1 MRPMISLVVI
11 TCLALQPA
19 VLLAENAPDAR
30 LYLDDG
36 TVVMGQL
43 LNRDDDLVIL
53 RSGDGEIHTFEV
65 DQISKVVTLESLG
78 GRAHVVQVREF
89 PYISFLGGTVAL
101 GLISWLQFDTA
112 SDREAEAE
120 INRKNT
126 KNTTELEDGAGL
138 LARAED
144 LQKKADRARL
154 WGWSSGLLATGCL
167 GVALIPRTKTKKVFP
182 KLSLDA
188 AGRPEVQLVYRH
200 VF

>member
-1 MRPMISLVVI
+1 MISLVVV

-19 VLLAENAPDAR
+19 VLLAQNAPDAR
-30 LYLDDG
+30 LYLADG

-53 RSGDGEIHTFEV
+53 RSGDGEIHTFDV

-78 GRAHVVQVREF
+78 GRARVVQVREF

-126 KNTTELEDGAGL
+126 TDLEDGAGL

-144 LQKKADRARL
+144 LQNKADRARL
-154 WGWSSGLLATGCL
+154 WGWSSGLLAAGCL
-167 GVALIPRTKTKKVFP
+167 GVALVPRTKTRKVFP

-188 AGRPEVQLVYRH
+188 AGRPEIQLVYRR

>member
-1 MRPMISLVVI
+1 MRPMISLIVV

-19 VLLAENAPDAR
+19 ALLAQGAPDAR
-30 LYLDDG
+30 LYLADG

-43 LNRDDDLVIL
+43 LNRDDDLIIL
-53 RSGDGEIHTFEV
+53 RSGDGKIHTFDV
-65 DQISKVVTLESLG
+65 NQISKVVTLDSLG
-78 GRAHVVQVREF
+78 GQARVVEVREF

-120 INRKNT
+120 INRQNT
-126 KNTTELEDGAGL
+126 SELEDGAGL

-154 WGWSSGLLATGCL
+154 WGWSSGVLAAGCL

-182 KLSLDA
+182 RLSLDA
-188 AGRPEVQLVYRH
+188 AGSPSVQLVYRH
-200 VF
+200 SF

>member
-1 MRPMISLVVI
+1 MRPMISLVVV

-19 VLLAENAPDAR
+19 VLLAQNAPDAR
-30 LYLDDG
+30 LYLADG

-53 RSGDGEIHTFEV
+53 RSGDGEIHTFDV

-78 GRAHVVQVREF
+78 GRARVVQVREF

-126 KNTTELEDGAGL
+126 TYLEDGARL
-138 LARAED
+138 QARAED
-144 LQKKADRARL
+144 LQNKADRARL
-154 WGWSSGLLATGCL
+154 WGWSSGLLAAGCL
-167 GVALIPRTKTKKVFP
+167 GVALVPRTKTRKVFP

-188 AGRPEVQLVYRH
+188 AGRPEIQLVYRR

>member
-1 MRPMISLVVI
+1 MRPMISLVVV

-19 VLLAENAPDAR
+19 VLLAQNAPDAR
-30 LYLDDG
+30 LYLADG

-53 RSGDGEIHTFEV
+53 RSGDGEIHTFDV

-78 GRAHVVQVREF
+78 GRARVVQVREF

-126 KNTTELEDGAGL
+126 TDLEDGAGL

-144 LQKKADRARL
+144 LQNKADRARL
-154 WGWSSGLLATGCL
+154 WGWSSGLLAAGCL
-167 GVALIPRTKTKKVFP
+167 GVALVPRTKTRKVFP

-188 AGRPEVQLVYRH
+188 AGRPEIQLVYRR

>member
-1 MRPMISLVVI
+1 MRPMISLIVV

-19 VLLAENAPDAR
+19 VLQAQNSPDTRVYLA
-30 LYLDDG
+30 DG

-53 RSGDGEIHTFEV
+53 RSGDGEIHTFDV
-65 DQISKVVTLESLG
+65 DQISKLVTLDSLG
-78 GRAHVVQVREF
+78 GRAHIVQVREF

-120 INRKNT
+120 INRQNT
-126 KNTTELEDGAGL
+126 SDLDEGAGL
-138 LARAED
+138 LSRAEE
-144 LQKKADRARL
+144 LQKKADRARI
-154 WGWSSGLLATGCL
+154 WGWSSGVLAAGCL
-167 GVALIPRTKTKKVFP
+167 GVALIPRTRTKKVFP

-188 AGRPEVQLVYRH
+188 AGGPEVQLVYRH
-200 VF
+200 TF

>member
-1 MRPMISLVVI
+1 MRPMICLIVV

-19 VLLAENAPDAR
+19 ALLAQGAPDAR
-30 LYLDDG
+30 LYLADG
-36 TVVMGQL
+36 TVVMGEL
-43 LNRDDDLVIL
+43 LNRDDDLIIL
-53 RSGDGEIHTFEV
+53 RSGDGKIHTFDV
-65 DQISKVVTLESLG
+65 GQISKVVTLDSLG
-78 GRAHVVQVREF
+78 GQARVVEVREF

-120 INRKNT
+120 INRQNT
-126 KNTTELEDGAGL
+126 GDLEDGAGL

-154 WGWSSGLLATGCL
+154 WGWSSGVLAAGCL

-182 KLSLDA
+182 RLSLDA
-188 AGRPEVQLVYRH
+188 AGSPSVQLVYRH
-200 VF
+200 SF